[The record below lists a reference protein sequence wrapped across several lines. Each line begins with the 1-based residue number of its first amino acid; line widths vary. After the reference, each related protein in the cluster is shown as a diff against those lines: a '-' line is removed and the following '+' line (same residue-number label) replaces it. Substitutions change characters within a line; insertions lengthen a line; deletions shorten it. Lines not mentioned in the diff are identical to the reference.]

1 MAVPKD
7 YVRIDKSSL
16 QPGHGPV
23 YSVGSLPGYEF
34 PSMLHV
40 LQNSVKNGRNNA
52 FLGHRQL
59 NEAGDAGDYVWE
71 TYAQCYKRIQNLAG
85 GLMHEKLIDVTAD
98 GERPLCIY
106 MRNRPEWVLAQYA
119 AMYCG
124 GFPVALYDTLGE
136 SAIEFI
142 VNQTLV
148 TTVVCTSSELLKVL
162 TARGSAPSLRY
173 VILADVADV
182 AKLQLATEAN
192 AAGLLVYTFPQLEKI
207 GAAHAV
213 KQAEPT
219 YCLIYTSGTTAVP
232 KGVPI
237 SQRNVLAQ
245 YQAIYERLAVG
256 AGQAMFTSAAVHFSY
271 FTLAHC
277 SEHMT
282 HSYVIYQRGSIG
294 FYQGSAQKV
303 VDDLVALRPTFFT
316 SVPRLLN
323 KFYDKITSAAKA
335 AGGLKTWLFDYA
347 LDVKLKNLKKGYN
360 THFLYDALVFS
371 SIKAKLGLDRCCCV
385 ITGAAPIAPH
395 VLDFLRVLF
404 GRAVHEA
411 YGQSEAMGE
420 SLELSLQTWA
430 WATSAPEKGYEVTDT
445 EHQDGEGI
453 CLPVNGRGEVCLHG
467 ANVFTGYYKA
477 PDKTAEAVD
486 DDGWLHTGNIGVW
499 TKDHRLKIA
508 DRKKNIF
515 KLSQGEYVAPEKIE
529 NVLVNCPYVA
539 EPFVYGDSRH
549 AVLVAIVVPEEE
561 HLVALAKSM
570 EIPGSFADLCSNKHV
585 TDAVLTDLT
594 VLCKKNKL
602 CGFEIPKAIK
612 LEPTPFTVENNLM
625 TPTFKLKRVD
635 VKAAFLQD
643 IDRLYV
649 QCGDLVAGR

>member
-1 MAVPKD
+1 
-7 YVRIDKSSL
+7 
-16 QPGHGPV
+16 
-23 YSVGSLPGYEF
+23 
-34 PSMLHV
+34 MLHV

-52 FLGHRQL
+52 FLGHRPL

-148 TTVVCTSSELLKVL
+148 TTVVCTSSELPKVL

-219 YCLIYTSGTTAVP
+219 YCLIYTSGTTGVP

-271 FTLAHC
+271 LPLAHC

-282 HSYVIYQRGSIG
+282 HSYVIYQCGSIG

-371 SIKAKLGLDRCCCV
+371 SVRLFQVSTSDRLTAIAKIKAKLGLDRCCCV

-411 YGQSEAMGE
+411 YGQSEAMGAVAGT
-420 SLELSLQTWA
+420 L
-430 WATSAPEKGYEVTDT
+430 ATDLGVGDVRRLISAPEMGYEVTDT

-486 DDGWLHTGNIGVW
+486 DDGWLHTGDIGVW

-539 EPFVYGDSRH
+539 QPFVYGDSRH

-570 EIPGSFADLCSNKHV
+570 EIPGSFDDLCSNKHV

-612 LEPTPFTVENNLM
+612 LEPTPFT
-625 TPTFKLKRVD
+625 TFKLKRVD

-643 IDRLYV
+643 IDKLYV